1 VRRLLK
7 LQLSFKVSPQTITLL
22 QLQSSYIIK
31 CLFLVHMLLSF
42 CIPAAT
48 VNAQKTQKAMQ
59 MMFTSAINFFIQF
72 VLVPVECV

>member
-1 VRRLLK
+1 
-7 LQLSFKVSPQTITLL
+7 
-22 QLQSSYIIK
+22 
-31 CLFLVHMLLSF
+31 MLLSF

-48 VNAQKTQKAMQ
+48 VKAQKTQKAMQ

>member
-1 VRRLLK
+1 
-7 LQLSFKVSPQTITLL
+7 
-22 QLQSSYIIK
+22 
-31 CLFLVHMLLSF
+31 MLISCSHAAQF
-42 CIPAAT
+42 FYIPAAT